1 MSTTSTDRGIVAP
14 GDAIVQRQPVE
25 VSRYRGFTRANHW
38 LTAICAVVLLL
49 TGFAF
54 FHPSLYGLTALFGG
68 GQTAR
73 WLHPIVGVVMALSF
87 FGLFVQ
93 MWRLNLP
100 RKEDG
105 EWTRKLGD
113 VMKGNEEN
121 LPELGKYNAGQKLM
135 FWGMAGLLALLLL
148 SGVAVWEEYFP
159 NLVSIPVRRAALAV
173 HAVSALLMLLLF
185 VLHVYAAIWTRGTL
199 RAMTRGTV
207 TGGWAWRHHRKWL
220 RALVARQDD
229 RG

>member
-1 MSTTSTDRGIVAP
+1 MNTDRGIVAP
-14 GDAIVQRQPVE
+14 GDAIVRERPVE

-38 LTAICAVVLLL
+38 LTAACAVVLLL

-68 GQTAR
+68 GQIAR

-100 RKEDG
+100 RAEDVQ
-105 EWTRKLGD
+105 WVKRMPD
-113 VMKGNEEN
+113 VLKGNEEA

-135 FWGMAGLLALLLL
+135 FWGMAGLLLLLL
-148 SGVAVWEEYFP
+148 GSGVLIWEEYFP
-159 NLVSIPVRRAALAV
+159 DLASIPVRRAALVV

-207 TGGWAWRHHRKWL
+207 TGGWAWKHHRKWL
-220 RALVARQDD
+220 RVLAGRDD
-229 RG
+229 SR